1 MHRDIEICVISCL
14 TIFLRIDEAI
24 NSYYC
29 TIYVTPIAPGYKNRP
44 KDLMALVTLENTKNT
59 IILKT
64 KERPNK
70 IGCHFFHI
78 SAFCGGGHKRK
89 KIKHL
94 GNNKRNTSHYDNIHS
109 ISVLI
114 V

>member
-14 TIFLRIDEAI
+14 GIFLRIDEAI

-29 TIYVTPIAPGYKNRP
+29 TIYVTPLASGYKNRP
-44 KDLMALVTLENTKNT
+44 KDLLEFVSLENTKNT
-59 IILKT
+59 ILSKINK
-64 KERPNK
+64 RPNK
-70 IGCHFFHI
+70 MALTSSLFPRFVGVDINE
-78 SAFCGGGHKRK
+78 

-94 GNNKRNTSHYDNIHS
+94 DNIKRNFSHYDNIYD